1 MIPAI
6 EERADELRRLCL
18 HYEVRRL
25 DLFGS
30 AATGRDDPEESD
42 LDFLVEFQPA
52 ALDAY
57 ADAYFGLLE
66 ALGRLFGRP
75 VDLVVESAIKNPY
88 FLQSGGADPGLPSMR
103 LEARKYLYD
112 IQRAAELLRKFTSG
126 KTFADYEGDA
136 MLRSAVERQFE
147 IIGEAMT
154 SLAKTDVPVAGRIS
168 HYQRTIAFRN
178 VLIHGYADVDDR
190 SGVGCDQDQSPHPR
204 T

>member
-75 VDLVVESAIKNPY
+75 VDLVVGSAIKNPY
-88 FLQSGGADPGLPSMR
+88 FLQSVEQTRTPVY
-103 LEARKYLYD
+103 EA
-112 IQRAAELLRKFTSG
+112 
-126 KTFADYEGDA
+126 
-136 MLRSAVERQFE
+136 
-147 IIGEAMT
+147 
-154 SLAKTDVPVAGRIS
+154 
-168 HYQRTIAFRN
+168 
-178 VLIHGYADVDDR
+178 
-190 SGVGCDQDQSPHPR
+190 
-204 T
+204 